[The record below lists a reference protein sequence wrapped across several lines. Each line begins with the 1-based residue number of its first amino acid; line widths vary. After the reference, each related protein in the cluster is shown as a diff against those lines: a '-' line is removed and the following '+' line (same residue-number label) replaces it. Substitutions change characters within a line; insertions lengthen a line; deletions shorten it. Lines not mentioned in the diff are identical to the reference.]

1 MKLEDI
7 KKLFTKEG
15 FLQWVRELNGQQR
28 YIACFLIAVLF
39 LGLVRWI
46 FDPGHPKYE
55 TVQDESS
62 SLVTQASPE
71 TEGNELTEAEPGSEE
86 GAVAEDEKA
95 NTNRQGN
102 RTWPYFVNQPIR
114 SYVHDKEFGDGNDI
128 QLTAAR
134 KNGISVD
141 IPTREDAQKLVDKGQ
156 LVWVGASPLFY
167 LDDLHHSMPYLVPKA
182 YRLLNRIGIN
192 FIDSLQSKGV
202 PPHKIVVTSVLRSEE
217 DVTRLKRQN
226 GNAVSE
232 SAHAYATTFDI
243 SYTKYDEMAD
253 DPMKIHDGKR
263 EILMKRA
270 LGEVLRDLRYE
281 GRCYVKYEVKQGC
294 FHITVR

>member
-28 YIACFLIAVLF
+28 FIACFLIAVLV
-39 LGLVRWI
+39 LGLVRLA
-46 FDPGHPKYE
+46 FDPGHQKYE
-55 TVQDESS
+55 TVVENSS
-62 SLVTQASPE
+62 DM
-71 TEGNELTEAEPGSEE
+71 
-86 GAVAEDEKA
+86 VAKA
-95 NTNRQGN
+95 NVKDEVVEAAPAEEADTKETGSTRMGDRQ
-102 RTWPYFVNQPIR
+102 WPYFVNQPIK
-114 SYVHDKEFGDGNDI
+114 SYVHDKDFGDGNEL

-134 KNGISVD
+134 KNGIDVA
-141 IPTREDAQKLVDKGQ
+141 IPTREEAQKLVDQGK
-156 LVWVGASPLFY
+156 LVWVGGSPLFY

-202 PPHKIVVTSVLRSEE
+202 PPHKIIVTSVLRSNE
-217 DVTRLKRQN
+217 DVSRLKRQN

-232 SAHAYATTFDI
+232 SAHVFATTFDI

-253 DPMKIHDGKR
+253 DPMKVHDANR

-281 GRCYVKYEVKQGC
+281 GRCFVKYEVKQGC

>member
-28 YIACFLIAVLF
+28 FIACFLIAVLV
-39 LGLVRWI
+39 LGLVRLA
-46 FDPGHPKYE
+46 FDPGHQKYE
-55 TVQDESS
+55 TVVENSS
-62 SLVTQASPE
+62 DM
-71 TEGNELTEAEPGSEE
+71 
-86 GAVAEDEKA
+86 VAKA
-95 NTNRQGN
+95 NVKDEVVEAAPAEEVDTKETGSTRMGDRQ
-102 RTWPYFVNQPIR
+102 WPYFVNQPIK
-114 SYVHDKEFGDGNDI
+114 SYVHDKDFGDGNEL

-134 KNGISVD
+134 KNGIDVA
-141 IPTREDAQKLVDKGQ
+141 IPTREEAQKLVDQGK
-156 LVWVGASPLFY
+156 LVWVGGSPLFY

-192 FIDSLQSKGV
+192 FIDSLQSKGIT
-202 PPHKIVVTSVLRSEE
+202 PHKIIVTSVLRSNE
-217 DVTRLKRQN
+217 DVSRLKRQN

-232 SAHAYATTFDI
+232 SAHVFATTFDI

-253 DPMKIHDGKR
+253 DPMKVHDANR
-263 EILMKRA
+263 EITMKRA

-281 GRCYVKYEVKQGC
+281 GRCFVKYEVKQGC

>member
-15 FLQWVRELNGQQR
+15 FRQWVRELNGQQR
-28 YIACFLIAVLF
+28 FIACFLIAVLV
-39 LGLVRWI
+39 LGLVRLA
-46 FDPGHPKYE
+46 FDPGHQKYE
-55 TVQDESS
+55 TVVENSS
-62 SLVTQASPE
+62 DM
-71 TEGNELTEAEPGSEE
+71 
-86 GAVAEDEKA
+86 VAKA
-95 NTNRQGN
+95 NVKDEVVEAAPAEEVDTKETGSTRMGDRQ
-102 RTWPYFVNQPIR
+102 WPYFVNQPIK
-114 SYVHDKEFGDGNDI
+114 SYVHDKDFGDGNEL

-134 KNGISVD
+134 KNGIDVA
-141 IPTREDAQKLVDKGQ
+141 IPTREEAQKLVDQGK
-156 LVWVGASPLFY
+156 LVWVGGSPLFY

-202 PPHKIVVTSVLRSEE
+202 PPHKIIVTSVLRSNE
-217 DVTRLKRQN
+217 DVSRLKRQN

-232 SAHAYATTFDI
+232 SAHVFATTFDI

-253 DPMKIHDGKR
+253 DPMKVHDANR
-263 EILMKRA
+263 EITMKRA

-281 GRCYVKYEVKQGC
+281 GRCFVKYEVKQGC

>member
-28 YIACFLIAVLF
+28 FIACFLIAVLV
-39 LGLVRWI
+39 LGLVRLA
-46 FDPGHPKYE
+46 FDPGHQKYE
-55 TVQDESS
+55 TVVENSS
-62 SLVTQASPE
+62 DM
-71 TEGNELTEAEPGSEE
+71 
-86 GAVAEDEKA
+86 VAKA
-95 NTNRQGN
+95 NVKDEVVEAAPAEEVDTKETGSTRMGDRQ
-102 RTWPYFVNQPIR
+102 WPYFVNQPIK
-114 SYVHDKEFGDGNDI
+114 SYLHDKDFGDGNEL

-134 KNGISVD
+134 KNGIDVA
-141 IPTREDAQKLVDKGQ
+141 IPTREEAQKLVDQGK
-156 LVWVGASPLFY
+156 LVWVGGSPLFY

-202 PPHKIVVTSVLRSEE
+202 PPHKIIVTSVLRSNE
-217 DVTRLKRQN
+217 DVSRLKRQN

-232 SAHAYATTFDI
+232 SAHVFATTFDI

-253 DPMKIHDGKR
+253 DPMKVHDANR
-263 EILMKRA
+263 EITMKRA

-281 GRCYVKYEVKQGC
+281 GRCFVKYEVKQGC

>member
-28 YIACFLIAVLF
+28 FIACFLIAVLV
-39 LGLVRWI
+39 LGLVRLA
-46 FDPGHPKYE
+46 FDPGHQKYE
-55 TVQDESS
+55 TVVENSS
-62 SLVTQASPE
+62 DM
-71 TEGNELTEAEPGSEE
+71 
-86 GAVAEDEKA
+86 VAKA
-95 NTNRQGN
+95 NVKDEVVEAAAEEVDTKETGSTRMGDRQ
-102 RTWPYFVNQPIR
+102 WPYFVNQPIK
-114 SYVHDKEFGDGNDI
+114 SYVHDKDFGDGNEL

-134 KNGISVD
+134 KNGIDVA
-141 IPTREDAQKLVDKGQ
+141 IPTREEAQKLVDQGK
-156 LVWVGASPLFY
+156 LVWVGGSPLFY

-192 FIDSLQSKGV
+192 FIDSLQSKGI
-202 PPHKIVVTSVLRSEE
+202 PPHKIIVTSVLRSNE
-217 DVTRLKRQN
+217 DVSRLKRQN

-232 SAHAYATTFDI
+232 SAHVFATTFDI

-253 DPMKIHDGKR
+253 DPMKVHDANR
-263 EILMKRA
+263 EITMKRA

-281 GRCYVKYEVKQGC
+281 GRCFVKYEVKQGC

>member
-28 YIACFLIAVLF
+28 FIACFLIAVLV
-39 LGLVRWI
+39 LGLVRLA
-46 FDPGHPKYE
+46 FDPGHQKYE
-55 TVQDESS
+55 TVVENSS
-62 SLVTQASPE
+62 DM
-71 TEGNELTEAEPGSEE
+71 
-86 GAVAEDEKA
+86 VAKA
-95 NTNRQGN
+95 NVKDEVVEAAAEEVDTKETGSTRMGDRQ
-102 RTWPYFVNQPIR
+102 WPYFVNQPIK
-114 SYVHDKEFGDGNDI
+114 SYVHDKDFGDGNEL

-134 KNGISVD
+134 KNGIDVA
-141 IPTREDAQKLVDKGQ
+141 IPTREEAQKLVDQGK
-156 LVWVGASPLFY
+156 LVWVGGSPLFY

-202 PPHKIVVTSVLRSEE
+202 PPHKIIVTSVLRSNE
-217 DVTRLKRQN
+217 DVSRLKRQN

-232 SAHAYATTFDI
+232 SAHVFATTFDI

-253 DPMKIHDGKR
+253 DPMKVHDANR
-263 EILMKRA
+263 EITMKRA

-281 GRCYVKYEVKQGC
+281 GRCFVKYEVKQGC

>member
-28 YIACFLIAVLF
+28 FIACFLIAVLV
-39 LGLVRWI
+39 LGLVRLA
-46 FDPGHPKYE
+46 FDPGHQKYE
-55 TVQDESS
+55 TVVENSS
-62 SLVTQASPE
+62 DM
-71 TEGNELTEAEPGSEE
+71 
-86 GAVAEDEKA
+86 VAKA
-95 NTNRQGN
+95 NVKDEVVEAAAEEVDTKETGSTRMGDRQ
-102 RTWPYFVNQPIR
+102 WPYFVNQPIK
-114 SYVHDKEFGDGNDI
+114 SYLHDKDFGDGNEL

-134 KNGISVD
+134 KNGIDVA
-141 IPTREDAQKLVDKGQ
+141 IPTREEAQKLVDQGK
-156 LVWVGASPLFY
+156 LVWVGGSPLFY

-192 FIDSLQSKGV
+192 FIDSLQSKGI
-202 PPHKIVVTSVLRSEE
+202 PPHKIIVTSVLRSNE
-217 DVTRLKRQN
+217 DVSRLKRQN

-232 SAHAYATTFDI
+232 SAHVFATTFDI

-253 DPMKIHDGKR
+253 DPMKVHDANR
-263 EILMKRA
+263 EITMKRA

-281 GRCYVKYEVKQGC
+281 GRCFVKYEVKQGC

>member
-15 FLQWVRELNGQQR
+15 FLQRVRELNGQQR
-28 YIACFLIAVLF
+28 FIACFLIAVLV
-39 LGLVRWI
+39 LGLVRLA
-46 FDPGHPKYE
+46 FDPGHQKYE
-55 TVQDESS
+55 TVVENSS
-62 SLVTQASPE
+62 DM
-71 TEGNELTEAEPGSEE
+71 
-86 GAVAEDEKA
+86 VAKA
-95 NTNRQGN
+95 NVKDEVVEAAPVEEADTKETGSTRMGDRQ
-102 RTWPYFVNQPIR
+102 WPYFVNQPIK
-114 SYVHDKEFGDGNDI
+114 SYVHDKDFGDGNEL

-134 KNGISVD
+134 KNGIDVA
-141 IPTREDAQKLVDKGQ
+141 IPTREEAQKLVDQGK
-156 LVWVGASPLFY
+156 LVWVGGSPLFY

-202 PPHKIVVTSVLRSEE
+202 PPHKIIVTSVLRSNE
-217 DVTRLKRQN
+217 DVSRLKRQN

-232 SAHAYATTFDI
+232 SAHVFATTFDI

-253 DPMKIHDGKR
+253 DPMKVHDANR

-281 GRCYVKYEVKQGC
+281 GRCFVKYEVKQGC

>member
-28 YIACFLIAVLF
+28 FIACFLIAVLV
-39 LGLVRWI
+39 LGLVRLA
-46 FDPGHPKYE
+46 FDPGHQKYE
-55 TVQDESS
+55 TVVENSS
-62 SLVTQASPE
+62 DM
-71 TEGNELTEAEPGSEE
+71 
-86 GAVAEDEKA
+86 VAKA
-95 NTNRQGN
+95 NVKDEVVEAAPAEEVDTKETGSTRMGDRQ
-102 RTWPYFVNQPIR
+102 WPYFVNQPIK
-114 SYVHDKEFGDGNDI
+114 SYVHDKDFGDGNEL

-134 KNGISVD
+134 KNGIDVA
-141 IPTREDAQKLVDKGQ
+141 IPTREEAQKLVDQGK
-156 LVWVGASPLFY
+156 LVWVGGSPLFY

-202 PPHKIVVTSVLRSEE
+202 PPHKIIVTSVLRSNE
-217 DVTRLKRQN
+217 DVSRLKRQN

-232 SAHAYATTFDI
+232 SAHVFATTFDI

-253 DPMKIHDGKR
+253 DPMKVHDANR
-263 EILMKRA
+263 EITMKRA

-281 GRCYVKYEVKQGC
+281 GRCFVKYEVKQGC

>member
-1 MKLEDI
+1 MYLPI
-7 KKLFTKEG
+7 K
-15 FLQWVRELNGQQR
+15 
-28 YIACFLIAVLF
+28 
-39 LGLVRWI
+39 
-46 FDPGHPKYE
+46 
-55 TVQDESS
+55 
-62 SLVTQASPE
+62 
-71 TEGNELTEAEPGSEE
+71 
-86 GAVAEDEKA
+86 
-95 NTNRQGN
+95 
-102 RTWPYFVNQPIR
+102 
-114 SYVHDKEFGDGNDI
+114 SYVHDKDFGDGNEL

-134 KNGISVD
+134 KNGIDVA
-141 IPTREDAQKLVDKGQ
+141 IPTREEAQKLVDQGK
-156 LVWVGASPLFY
+156 LVWVGGSPLFY

-202 PPHKIVVTSVLRSEE
+202 PPHKIIVTSVLRSNE
-217 DVTRLKRQN
+217 DVSRLKRQN

-232 SAHAYATTFDI
+232 SAHVFATTFDI

-253 DPMKIHDGKR
+253 DPMKVHDANR

-281 GRCYVKYEVKQGC
+281 GRCFVKYEVKQGC

>member
-28 YIACFLIAVLF
+28 FIACFLIAVLV
-39 LGLVRWI
+39 LGLVRLA
-46 FDPGHPKYE
+46 FDPGHQKYE
-55 TVQDESS
+55 TVVENSS
-62 SLVTQASPE
+62 DM
-71 TEGNELTEAEPGSEE
+71 
-86 GAVAEDEKA
+86 VAKA
-95 NTNRQGN
+95 NVKDEVVEAAPAEEVDTKETGSTRMGDRQ
-102 RTWPYFVNQPIR
+102 WPYFVNQPIK
-114 SYVHDKEFGDGNDI
+114 SYVHDKDFGDGNEL

-134 KNGISVD
+134 KNGIDVA
-141 IPTREDAQKLVDKGQ
+141 IPTREEAQKLVDQGK
-156 LVWVGASPLFY
+156 LVWVGGSPLFY

-192 FIDSLQSKGV
+192 FIDSLQSKGI
-202 PPHKIVVTSVLRSEE
+202 PPHKIIVTSVLRSNE
-217 DVTRLKRQN
+217 DVSRLKRQN

-232 SAHAYATTFDI
+232 SAHVFATTFDI

-253 DPMKIHDGKR
+253 DPMKVHDANR
-263 EILMKRA
+263 EITMKRA

-281 GRCYVKYEVKQGC
+281 GRCFVKYEVKQGC

>member
-28 YIACFLIAVLF
+28 FIACFLIAVLV
-39 LGLVRWI
+39 LGLVRLA
-46 FDPGHPKYE
+46 FDPGHQKYE
-55 TVQDESS
+55 TVVENSS
-62 SLVTQASPE
+62 DM
-71 TEGNELTEAEPGSEE
+71 
-86 GAVAEDEKA
+86 VAKA
-95 NTNRQGN
+95 NVKDEVVEAAPAEEADTKETGSTRMGDRQ
-102 RTWPYFVNQPIR
+102 WPYFVNQPIK
-114 SYVHDKEFGDGNDI
+114 SYVHDKDFGDGNEL

-134 KNGISVD
+134 KNGID
-141 IPTREDAQKLVDKGQ
+141 IAIPTREEAQKLVDQGK
-156 LVWVGASPLFY
+156 LVWVGGSPLFY

-202 PPHKIVVTSVLRSEE
+202 PPHKIIVTSVLRSNE
-217 DVTRLKRQN
+217 DVSRLKRQN

-232 SAHAYATTFDI
+232 SAHVFATTFDI

-253 DPMKIHDGKR
+253 DPMKVHDANR

-281 GRCYVKYEVKQGC
+281 GRCFVKYEVKQGC

>member
-28 YIACFLIAVLF
+28 FIACFLIAVLV
-39 LGLVRWI
+39 LGLVRLA
-46 FDPGHPKYE
+46 FDPGHQKYE
-55 TVQDESS
+55 TVVENSS
-62 SLVTQASPE
+62 DM
-71 TEGNELTEAEPGSEE
+71 
-86 GAVAEDEKA
+86 VAKA
-95 NTNRQGN
+95 NVKDEVVDAAPAEEADTKETGPTRMGDRQ
-102 RTWPYFVNQPIR
+102 WPYFVNQPIK
-114 SYVHDKEFGDGNDI
+114 SYVHDKDFGDGNEL

-134 KNGISVD
+134 KNGID
-141 IPTREDAQKLVDKGQ
+141 IAIPTREEAQKLVDQGK
-156 LVWVGASPLFY
+156 LVWVGGSPLFY

-202 PPHKIVVTSVLRSEE
+202 PPHKIIVTSVLRSNE
-217 DVTRLKRQN
+217 DVSRLKRQN

-232 SAHAYATTFDI
+232 SAHVFATTFDI

-253 DPMKIHDGKR
+253 DPMKVHDANR

-281 GRCYVKYEVKQGC
+281 GRCFVKYEVKQGC

>member
-28 YIACFLIAVLF
+28 FIACFLIAVLV
-39 LGLVRWI
+39 LGLVRLA
-46 FDPGHPKYE
+46 FDPGHQKYE
-55 TVQDESS
+55 TVVENSS
-62 SLVTQASPE
+62 DM
-71 TEGNELTEAEPGSEE
+71 
-86 GAVAEDEKA
+86 VAKA
-95 NTNRQGN
+95 NVKDEVVEAAAEEVDTKETGSTRMGDRQ
-102 RTWPYFVNQPIR
+102 WPYFVNQPIK
-114 SYVHDKEFGDGNDI
+114 SYLHDKDFGDGNEL

-134 KNGISVD
+134 KNGIDVA
-141 IPTREDAQKLVDKGQ
+141 IPTREEAQKLVDQGK
-156 LVWVGASPLFY
+156 LVWVGGSPLFY

-202 PPHKIVVTSVLRSEE
+202 PPHKIIVTSVLRSNE
-217 DVTRLKRQN
+217 DVSRLKRQN

-232 SAHAYATTFDI
+232 SAHVFATTFDI

-253 DPMKIHDGKR
+253 DPMKVHDANR
-263 EILMKRA
+263 EITMKRA

-281 GRCYVKYEVKQGC
+281 GRCFVKYEVKQGC

>member
-28 YIACFLIAVLF
+28 FIACFLIAVLV
-39 LGLVRWI
+39 LGLVRLA
-46 FDPGHPKYE
+46 FDPGHQKYE
-55 TVQDESS
+55 TVVENSS
-62 SLVTQASPE
+62 DM
-71 TEGNELTEAEPGSEE
+71 
-86 GAVAEDEKA
+86 VAKA
-95 NTNRQGN
+95 NVKDEVVEAAPAEEADTKETGSTRMGDRQ
-102 RTWPYFVNQPIR
+102 WPYFVNQPIK
-114 SYVHDKEFGDGNDI
+114 SYVHDKDFGDGNEL

-134 KNGISVD
+134 KNGID
-141 IPTREDAQKLVDKGQ
+141 IAIPTREEAQKLVDQGK
-156 LVWVGASPLFY
+156 LVWVGGSPLFY

-202 PPHKIVVTSVLRSEE
+202 PPHKIIVTSVLRSNE
-217 DVTRLKRQN
+217 DVSRLKRQN

-232 SAHAYATTFDI
+232 SAHVFATTFDI

-253 DPMKIHDGKR
+253 DPMKVHDANR
-263 EILMKRA
+263 EITMKRA

-281 GRCYVKYEVKQGC
+281 GRCFVKYEVKQGC

>member
-28 YIACFLIAVLF
+28 FIACFLIAVLV
-39 LGLVRWI
+39 LGLVRLA
-46 FDPGHPKYE
+46 FDPGHQKYE
-55 TVQDESS
+55 TVVENPSDM
-62 SLVTQASPE
+62 
-71 TEGNELTEAEPGSEE
+71 
-86 GAVAEDEKA
+86 VAKA
-95 NTNRQGN
+95 NVKDEVVEAAPAEEADTKETGSTRMGDRQ
-102 RTWPYFVNQPIR
+102 WPYFVNQPIR
-114 SYVHDKEFGDGNDI
+114 SYVHDKDFGDGNEL

-134 KNGISVD
+134 KNGIDVA
-141 IPTREDAQKLVDKGQ
+141 IPTREEAQKLVDQGK
-156 LVWVGASPLFY
+156 LVWVGGSPLFY

-202 PPHKIVVTSVLRSEE
+202 PPHKIIVTSVLRSNE
-217 DVTRLKRQN
+217 DVSRLKRQN

-232 SAHAYATTFDI
+232 SAHVFATTFDI

-253 DPMKIHDGKR
+253 DPMKVHDANR
-263 EILMKRA
+263 EITMKRA

-281 GRCYVKYEVKQGC
+281 GRCFVKYEVKQGC

>member
-28 YIACFLIAVLF
+28 FIACFLIAVLV
-39 LGLVRWI
+39 LGLVRLA
-46 FDPGHPKYE
+46 FDPGHQKYE
-55 TVQDESS
+55 TVVENSS
-62 SLVTQASPE
+62 DM
-71 TEGNELTEAEPGSEE
+71 
-86 GAVAEDEKA
+86 VAKA
-95 NTNRQGN
+95 NVKDEVVEAAPAEEADTKETGSTRMGDRQ
-102 RTWPYFVNQPIR
+102 WPYFVNQPIK
-114 SYVHDKEFGDGNDI
+114 SYVHDKDFGDGNEL

-134 KNGISVD
+134 KNGID
-141 IPTREDAQKLVDKGQ
+141 IAIPTREEAQKLVNQGK
-156 LVWVGASPLFY
+156 LVWVGGSPLFY

-202 PPHKIVVTSVLRSEE
+202 PPHKIIVTSVLRSNE
-217 DVTRLKRQN
+217 DVSRLKRQN

-232 SAHAYATTFDI
+232 SAHVFATTFDI

-253 DPMKIHDGKR
+253 DPMKVHDANR

-281 GRCYVKYEVKQGC
+281 GRCFVKYEVKQGC